1 MNSNSEK
8 ERWTNVVALAKD
20 GEKYVFVYD
29 DASRKALL
37 GAFGRLAQNPD
48 LNFSWNDAAVLSRKI
63 RQSESKLPANR
74 RVPQLRTR

>member
-1 MNSNSEK
+1 MKSNSKK
-8 ERWTNVVALAKD
+8 EGWTNIVAITKD

-48 LNFSWNDAAVLSRKI
+48 LNFSWHDAAVLSRKV
-63 RQSESKLPANR
+63 RENEGKLPANR